1 MARPVELPFDREAVV
16 DAAVALLVDDG
27 YEALSMRSVAARLGV
42 SPVPLYRRVGNREAL
57 LDAIAER
64 LLTGAIPTVEP
75 GEAWPAY
82 ADRWAR
88 SLRARLRSVPEFRK
102 VIGSRR
108 QAYVGATDPLVAALR
123 VDGVER
129 DDAVRSARLLLW
141 STVGF
146 VTMEMG
152 AVRSSTR
159 NRARG
164 RKPGGDPGGVTASDG
179 EALFEEH
186 LAYVLDGLVRTLSG

>member
-159 NRARG
+159 HRARG

-186 LAYVLDGLVRTLSG
+186 LAYVLDGLVRTLTG